1 MNFLPNDDVSRLQ
14 LALLLFLSVTLF
26 STFLGAA
33 TFISTFLL
41 LGAFNLVLMGKL
53 RQQERK
59 TARVLLA
66 AFSAFSILAFLAR
79 QFAGDSM
86 TSLLVFPALT
96 LAFLIAYLA
105 LKIFAIPWKV
115 ECKVL
120 GYSNGLA
127 IVETGP
133 SLSSALQPGRHVV
146 ESRPVKAG
154 RTGFLVLRKSVFG
167 PGKPQRLEITREKD

>member
-41 LGAFNLVLMGKL
+41 LGAFNLVLMGKI
-53 RQQERK
+53 RHQERK

-96 LAFLIAYLA
+96 LAFLIAY
-105 LKIFAIPWKV
+105 
-115 ECKVL
+115 
-120 GYSNGLA
+120 
-127 IVETGP
+127 
-133 SLSSALQPGRHVV
+133 
-146 ESRPVKAG
+146 
-154 RTGFLVLRKSVFG
+154 
-167 PGKPQRLEITREKD
+167 